1 MATSIQ
7 SVTESATSGNAPASA
22 ETGTVADAGIPP
34 CRIETDSPQCYL
46 NRELTWLEFNRR
58 VLHMAEDE
66 HTPLLERVKF
76 LAIVSSNIDEFF
88 MKRIGGLKQ
97 QIAAGIRTQTI
108 DGRTPQEQVVEC
120 QAVVRDIHRR
130 QKIVLEHLRELLKQH
145 DIRFVPYTGLRAEEQ
160 ASLREHFSANI
171 FPLLT
176 PLAMDPGHPFPFISN
191 LALNLLVT
199 VRYPG
204 GSATHLARVKV
215 PISGDV
221 APRFIR
227 VGQGNTFVMLEDVIT
242 ANMDMLFPGMEI
254 VSCELFRVT
263 RNAVVE
269 VDEEEADDLL
279 NDRVGTA

>member
-1 MATSIQ
+1 MATPIH
-7 SVTESATSGNAPASA
+7 SVPTPAADGDAPTARGA
-22 ETGTVADAGIPP
+22 GTPE

-66 HTPLLERVKF
+66 NTPLLERVKF

-97 QIAAGIRTQTI
+97 QIAAGIRTPTV

-120 QAVVRDIHRR
+120 QAVVRDIHKR
-130 QKIVLEHLRELLKQH
+130 QKIVLERLRELLRQH
-145 DIRFVPYTGLRAEEQ
+145 DIRIVPYDDLRAEEQ

-204 GSATHLARVKV
+204 GSATHIARVKV
-215 PISGDV
+215 HRASSGW
-221 APRFIR
+221 ARGIP
-227 VGQGNTFVMLEDVIT
+227 
-242 ANMDMLFPGMEI
+242 
-254 VSCELFRVT
+254 S
-263 RNAVVE
+263 
-269 VDEEEADDLL
+269 
-279 NDRVGTA
+279 